1 MHLQEFY
8 ESSENLF
15 RPFLYDRIGRLL
27 LCFLAKTNMS
37 QMYLVEKSIIFQHA
51 YLVIELVMF

>member
-1 MHLQEFY
+1 MNHQKTFFD
-8 ESSENLF
+8 LF
-15 RPFLYDRIGRLL
+15 CMIASVDYCCVF
-27 LCFLAKTNMS
+27 FAKTNMS